1 MQNAIKETIQK
12 LILEC
17 QESGASKWEVMKVL
31 KELENFSG
39 TEQQLRK
46 NTAET
51 LEKLNPDAAKTFRS
65 FEKLKVFT
73 SKEKREAF
81 DRGNIIKSLL
91 KETNISRG
99 VAEKIGSEVEDEI
112 KDLKIEYLN
121 THLIREMVNV
131 KLLGY
136 GHEPIHTQYARLGM
150 PVFEIE
156 KKLEE
161 NSDNS
166 PEILRE
172 YNWLKIIDQK
182 ARSLHFDSLIHIY
195 APEDFSTKIFCFS
208 DFLDGTKEEIAVNAT
223 IIDKQSTVPLTIR
236 AMNFSI
242 FNSTNLKSK
251 NKIGE
256 EIKAI
261 DLIFSLTQKR
271 TIELALFNDFEWQGL
286 AEYKKKATQIANSFL
301 SAKTNSFS
309 PVVTLDTKYKIK
321 LLERKNIKGI
331 TLGNNSKERTTHF
344 DFGVVPGNTNGLLQ
358 LTGVNLEKVFIA
370 SAENETLFYE
380 KLEKISKTI
389 EILSEEKKEL
399 LGKRNYIDKKI
410 LETISTGVNLAGLF
424 SVSTQLKENNPSKAA
439 ENIISFF
446 QKKKFITMQMNE
458 KDSLEKFGIT
468 EDFEKTQGILMEMN
482 SRQRKSYGFKY
493 KVSGINEAEE
503 LLNDVPS
510 VKIIY

>member
-1 MQNAIKETIQK
+1 MQNTIKETIQK

-31 KELENFSG
+31 KELENFPG
-39 TEQQLRK
+39 TEKQLRK
-46 NTAET
+46 KAAET

-91 KETNISRG
+91 KETSISRG

-136 GHEPIHTQYARLGM
+136 GHEPVHSQYARLGM

-161 NSDNS
+161 NSNNN
-166 PEILRE
+166 PEIFRE
-172 YNWLKIIDQK
+172 YNWLKVINKK
-182 ARSLHFDSLIHIY
+182 AREMHFDSLIHIY

-208 DFLDGTKEEIAVNAT
+208 DFLDGTKEELVVNAFA
-223 IIDKQSTVPLTIR
+223 IDQQSTIPLTPR
-236 AMNFSI
+236 AMNFSLS
-242 FNSTNLKSK
+242 NSKSLKSK
-251 NKIGE
+251 KKIEE

-261 DLIFSLTQKR
+261 DLIFSLTKKR
-271 TIELALFNDFEWQGL
+271 TIELALFNDFEWQGFSGH
-286 AEYKKKATQIANSFL
+286 KKKANQIANTFL
-301 SAKTNSFS
+301 SEKTNSFD
-309 PVVTLDTKYKIK
+309 PIIAIDTKYKLK
-321 LLERKNIKGI
+321 LLDGKNIKGI

-344 DFGVVPGNTNGLLQ
+344 DFGVITGNTNGLLQ
-358 LTGVNLEKVFIA
+358 LTGINLEKTFIT
-370 SAENETLFYE
+370 SAENENMFYE
-380 KLEKISKTI
+380 NLEKISKII
-389 EILSEEKKEL
+389 EELVEEKKEL
-399 LGKRNYIDKKI
+399 LKKRKYIDTN
-410 LETISTGVNLAGLF
+410 LLDEVSTGVNLTGLF
-424 SVSTQLKENNPSKAA
+424 NVSSQLKENNPNKAA

-458 KDSLEKFGIT
+458 KDSLEKFGIS
-468 EDFEKTQGILMEMN
+468 EDFEKTQEMLLQVN
-482 SRQRKSYGFKY
+482 TRQRKSYGFKY
-493 KVSGINEAEE
+493 KVSSIKEAEE

-510 VKIIY
+510 VKII